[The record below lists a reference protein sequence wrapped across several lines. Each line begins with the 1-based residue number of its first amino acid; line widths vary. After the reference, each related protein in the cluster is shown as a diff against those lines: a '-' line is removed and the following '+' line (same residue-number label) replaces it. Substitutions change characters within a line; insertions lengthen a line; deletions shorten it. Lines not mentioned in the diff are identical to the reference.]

1 MNISADCMSCI
12 INGQL
17 KHILPLGNE
26 ATRTEYMRNVLRIIA
41 DGSETLLPPGSPI
54 SWSRNLNGS
63 GAFLCTPM
71 TI

>member
-26 ATRTEYMRNVLRIIA
+26 ATRTQYMRKVFAMIAETPDGYASPWISYRI
-41 DGSETLLPPGSPI
+41 EKEFEEF
-54 SWSRNLNGS
+54 W
-63 GAFLCTPM
+63 
-71 TI
+71 